1 MSSHSILIIAC
12 DPYLAG
18 IYGRKFE
25 RDNWDVEIAE
35 TILDG
40 ERTAIKSRPSIILLD
55 DECAAD
61 ISGEIRRLKSLPTIL
76 KTKIVVLA
84 KEGDQKKISES
95 FSAGADDYLLLG
107 HFVPQEAVQKMRK
120 ML

>member
-1 MSSHSILIIAC
+1 MSVNSILIIAC

-25 RDNWDVEIAE
+25 KDNWDVKIAE
-35 TILDG
+35 TVIEG
-40 ERTAIKSRPSIILLD
+40 EKMAVKLRPDIILLD
-55 DECAAD
+55 DECSTD
-61 ISGEIRRLKSLPTIL
+61 ISSEVKRFRSLPTIL
-76 KTKIVVLA
+76 KTKIVILA
-84 KEGDQKKISES
+84 KDGDRKKIEDSKR
-95 FSAGADDYLLLG
+95 AGADEYLLLG